1 MSSNS
6 QLHVVIM
13 AGGIGTRLWPI
24 SRRVRPKQFQPL
36 LSEQTMLED
45 TYLRILPL
53 TAPEYVW
60 VVTGAD
66 FVDMVRSQLP
76 DLPAQ
81 NVLGEPVGR
90 SSAPAVALAVARIAR
105 ADPEAVVLATPA
117 DSYISDPAAY
127 CDYVALAAEACR
139 RGSIVTL
146 GVVPS
151 RPETS
156 FGYIKRGGRVENAMG
171 AYWVERFTEKPDAAT
186 AAQYLAHGGYYWN
199 MGQFVFQSA
208 FFMERCEKHL
218 PEVAAA
224 MRKLAEQGSDVELLE
239 RVYRDLPTIS
249 LDYGIAE
256 KEERMAVVPTALEW
270 SDVGSWRAVKEI
282 AERHA
287 TLDLRPEN
295 HIGVDSE
302 DCFVMAGSGRLVVT
316 VGVKGY
322 VVIDTPDALLIV
334 DEKKDQ
340 LVRDALEEIERRGKE
355 GYL

>member
-1 MSSNS
+1 MSVSAPI
-6 QLHVVIM
+6 HVVIM

-24 SRRVRPKQFQPL
+24 SRRGRPKQFQPL
-36 LSEQTMLED
+36 LSGQTMLKD

-53 TAPEYVW
+53 TVPENVW
-60 VVTGAD
+60 IVTGAD
-66 FVDMVRSQLP
+66 FVDMVHSQLP
-76 DLPAQ
+76 DLPAR

-105 ADPEAVVLATPA
+105 ADPETIVLATPA
-117 DSYISDPAAY
+117 DSYISDSAAY
-127 CDYVALAAEACR
+127 CDYVALAVEACR

-151 RPETS
+151 RPETR
-156 FGYIKRGGRVENAMG
+156 FGYIKRGGRVENAVG
-171 AYWVERFTEKPDAAT
+171 AYWVERFTEKPDAET

-208 FFMERCEKHL
+208 FFMERCEQHL
-218 PEVAAA
+218 PQVAAA
-224 MRKLAEQGSDVELLE
+224 MHKLAGSEADAELME
-239 RVYRDLPTIS
+239 RAYRDLPAIS

-287 TLDLRPEN
+287 TLDLKPEN

-302 DCFVMAGSGRLVVT
+302 DCFVLAGSGRLVVT

-334 DEKKDQ
+334 DEEKDQ
-340 LVRDALEEIERRGKE
+340 LVRDALEEIERRGKK

>member
-1 MSSNS
+1 MSVSAPI
-6 QLHVVIM
+6 HVVIM

-24 SRRVRPKQFQPL
+24 SRRGRPKQFQPL
-36 LSEQTMLED
+36 LSGQTMLKD

-53 TAPEYVW
+53 TVPENVW
-60 VVTGAD
+60 IVTGAD
-66 FVDMVRSQLP
+66 FVDMVHSQLP
-76 DLPAQ
+76 DLPAR

-105 ADPEAVVLATPA
+105 AEPETIVLATPA
-117 DSYISDPAAY
+117 DSYISDSAAY
-127 CDYVALAAEACR
+127 CDYVALAVEACR

-151 RPETS
+151 RPETR
-156 FGYIKRGGRVENAMG
+156 FGYIKRGGRVENAVG
-171 AYWVERFTEKPDAAT
+171 AYWVERFTEKPDAET

-208 FFMERCEKHL
+208 FFMERCEQHL
-218 PEVAAA
+218 PQVAAA
-224 MRKLAEQGSDVELLE
+224 MHKLAGSEADAELME
-239 RVYRDLPTIS
+239 RAYRDLPAIS

-287 TLDLRPEN
+287 TLDLKPEN

-302 DCFVMAGSGRLVVT
+302 DCFVLAGSGRLVVT

-334 DEKKDQ
+334 DEEKDQ
-340 LVRDALEEIERRGKE
+340 LVRDALEEIERRGKK

>member
-1 MSSNS
+1 MSVSAPI
-6 QLHVVIM
+6 HVVIM

-24 SRRVRPKQFQPL
+24 SRRGRPKQFQPL
-36 LSEQTMLED
+36 LSGQTMLKD

-53 TAPEYVW
+53 TVPENVW
-60 VVTGAD
+60 IVTGAD
-66 FVDMVRSQLP
+66 FVDMVHSQLP
-76 DLPAQ
+76 DLPAR

-105 ADPEAVVLATPA
+105 ADPETIVLATPA
-117 DSYISDPAAY
+117 DSYISDSAAY
-127 CDYVALAAEACR
+127 CDYVALAVEACR

-151 RPETS
+151 RPETR
-156 FGYIKRGGRVENAMG
+156 FGYIKRGGRVENAVG
-171 AYWVERFTEKPDAAT
+171 AYWVERFTEKPDAET

-208 FFMERCEKHL
+208 FFMESCEQHL
-218 PEVAAA
+218 PQVAAA
-224 MRKLAEQGSDVELLE
+224 MHKLAGSEADAELME
-239 RVYRDLPTIS
+239 RAYRDLPAIS

-287 TLDLRPEN
+287 TLDLKPEN

-302 DCFVMAGSGRLVVT
+302 DCFVLAGSGRLVVT

-334 DEKKDQ
+334 DEEKDQ
-340 LVRDALEEIERRGKE
+340 LVRDALEEIERRGKK

>member
-1 MSSNS
+1 MSFEG
-6 QLHVVIM
+6 QEHVVIM
-13 AGGIGTRLWPI
+13 SGGIGTRLWPI
-24 SRRVRPKQFQPL
+24 SRRERPKQFQPL
-36 LSEQTMLED
+36 LSDQTMLKD

-53 TAPEYVW
+53 TAPEKVW

-66 FVDMVRSQLP
+66 FVDLVKAQLP
-76 DLPAQ
+76 DIPAS
-81 NVLGEPVGR
+81 NILGEPVGR
-90 SSAPAVALAVARIAR
+90 SSAPAAALAVARISQ
-105 ADPEAVVLATPA
+105 DEPDAVVLATPA
-117 DSYISDPAAY
+117 DSYISDAAAY
-127 CDYVALAAEACR
+127 CDYVALAAEAA
-139 RGSIVTL
+139 GSGCIVTL

-151 RPETS
+151 RPETG
-156 FGYIKRGGRVENAMG
+156 FGYIKRGGRVETARG
-171 AYWVERFTEKPDAAT
+171 AYWVERFTEKPDFAT
-186 AAQYLAHGGYYWN
+186 AARYIAHGGYYWN
-199 MGQFVFQSA
+199 MGQFVFQAA
-208 FFMERCEKHL
+208 FFMESCEKHL
-218 PEVAAA
+218 PEVAKA
-224 MRKLAEQGSDVELLE
+224 MRQLAERRADAELMA

-295 HIGVDSE
+295 HVGIDSE

-322 VVIDTPDALLIV
+322 VVVDTPDVLLIV
-334 DEKKDQ
+334 DEDKDQ
-340 LVRDALEEIERRGKE
+340 LVRDALEEIAKRGKE